1 MVIFQNNGFK
11 ILRKDTDEDI
21 VKILKDGICPEL
33 PLMRKKNIGGFGEMN
48 GIGFNVYSAQISK
61 DLCKHLQINPGKKII
76 YSKVSKYR
84 IRRINMGIYKRNVR
98 WRWYC

>member
-1 MVIFQNNGFK
+1 
-11 ILRKDTDEDI
+11 
-21 VKILKDGICPEL
+21 
-33 PLMRKKNIGGFGEMN
+33 MN

-61 DLCKHLQINPGKKII
+61 DLCKHLQINPGKNH